1 MESAP
6 RPLTQSSRKQLGV
19 GATNFTSSFSIT
31 MATVAMV
38 TASLIT
44 PRDLAVTIATVAMV
58 IGCYGAWH
66 HVLLITPRDLAVTIA
81 TVAMVIEK
89 DDVKLVAP
97 TPSCFRDD

>member
-1 MESAP
+1 MP
-6 RPLTQSSRKQLGV
+6 R
-19 GATNFTSSFSIT
+19 
-31 MATVAMV
+31 
-38 TASLIT
+38 SLIN

-58 IGCYGAWH
+58 IGCYGVWH

-97 TPSCFRDD
+97 TPICFRDD